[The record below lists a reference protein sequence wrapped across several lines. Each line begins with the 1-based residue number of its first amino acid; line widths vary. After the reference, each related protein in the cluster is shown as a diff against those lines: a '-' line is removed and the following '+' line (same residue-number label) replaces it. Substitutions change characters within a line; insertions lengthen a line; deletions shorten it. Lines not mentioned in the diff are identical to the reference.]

1 MIYVFCVTNR
11 CDVKPVPIETAVR
24 FNFSAMRYAP
34 GKKVKSLY
42 LEKKE
47 RKPFREPPDI
57 SGNLPTAFLPRQYQ
71 NKPAGLWRS
80 GQLVTISVIRQMRVR
95 QVCCSLSDDTEELST
110 WLQTC
115 VLGTRK
121 TNGEKYP
128 ARALSTTP
136 AAATDPQ
143 QQPCCFSGAHLQN
156 CTINTVITITE
167 HKLQSCMLLLLVFW

>member
-24 FNFSAMRYAP
+24 FFRHP
-34 GKKVKSLY
+34 PRKKVKSLY

-57 SGNLPTAFLPRQYQ
+57 SGNLPTAFLPDNTKINTRWAVEEWATCYNQRHPT
-71 NKPAGLWRS
+71 NACPS
-80 GQLVTISVIRQMRVR
+80 GVL
-95 QVCCSLSDDTEELST
+95 LSDDTEELST
-110 WLQTC
+110 WLQAC

-136 AAATDPQ
+136 AAAT
-143 QQPCCFSGAHLQN
+143 
-156 CTINTVITITE
+156 T
-167 HKLQSCMLLLLVFW
+167 MLF

>member
-24 FNFSAMRYAP
+24 FFRHAP
-34 GKKVKSLY
+34 RKKVKSLY

-47 RKPFREPPDI
+47 RKPFREPTDI

-71 NKPAGLWRS
+71 NKHPLGSRGVGNLLQPAS
-80 GQLVTISVIRQMRVR
+80 SDKCVSV
-95 QVCCSLSDDTEELST
+95 TEELST

>member
-11 CDVKPVPIETAVR
+11 CDVKPVPIETVVR
-24 FNFSAMRYAP
+24 FFRHAP
-34 GKKVKSLY
+34 RKKVKSLY

-57 SGNLPTAFLPRQYQ
+57 SGNLPTAFLHRQYQ
-71 NKPAGLWRS
+71 NKHPLGEWATWYNQRHPTNACPS
-80 GQLVTISVIRQMRVR
+80 GVL
-95 QVCCSLSDDTEELST
+95 LSDDTEER
-110 WLQTC
+110 LQTC

-121 TNGEKYP
+121 INGEKYP

>member
-1 MIYVFCVTNR
+1 MSPQISLETYQQRFCPDNTKINTRWAVEEWATCYNQRHPTNA
-11 CDVKPVPIETAVR
+11 CP
-24 FNFSAMRYAP
+24 
-34 GKKVKSLY
+34 
-42 LEKKE
+42 
-47 RKPFREPPDI
+47 
-57 SGNLPTAFLPRQYQ
+57 SGVL
-71 NKPAGLWRS
+71 
-80 GQLVTISVIRQMRVR
+80 
-95 QVCCSLSDDTEELST
+95 LSDDTEELST

-143 QQPCCFSGAHLQN
+143 QQPCWFSGAHLQN

-167 HKLQSCMLLLLVFW
+167 HKLQSCMLLLLVFWYKFCHSYKRTC